1 MCQFDPDAMVI
12 LLNSVCHDSFLLG
25 FYSKF
30 NQNIEFAMAGF
41 LGLLI
46 CPSSKSMRIPMIV
59 WLVDHVI
66 NEYKYVSRSELVLSL
81 LWSGGYAPWCVHKGA
96 NPISSSC
103 FVVSSTVSDSIKLSI
118 FTSFSKLF
126 IQGEL
131 LSPSLPHLK
140 NKIKLLC
147 STRKLIH
154 KMG

>member
-1 MCQFDPDAMVI
+1 MCFSTKTIQNSI
-12 LLNSVCHDSFLLG
+12 RTLNLQWQNSWACWSVPHLNPWE
-25 FYSKF
+25 Y
-30 NQNIEFAMAGF
+30 Q
-41 LGLLI
+41 
-46 CPSSKSMRIPMIV
+46 IPMIV